1 MALNLASRLQ
11 VTAHYFWNRRNA
23 AALSHHGVRLEYDPE
38 QRRSAALILGF
49 TLTLL
54 AVALMFV
61 LSWFKPAGQVGNS
74 NILAD
79 RDTGAVYVLVDGRL
93 HPALNLTSAR
103 LIAGQANNPT
113 FIKASELAKYPQG
126 PTVGIVGAPAAMPIR
141 TGGVSQW
148 AVCDTAPAAT
158 ATSSAGATPV
168 VTAIAGP
175 MTLGERS
182 SILRMPNAILGR
194 HEGKTYVVWD
204 GHRSEID
211 LSNKA
216 VALALGV
223 DSTAPEPIPLSKAL
237 FDALP
242 ATDPLVSPAIPRAGD
257 PSPWDIGQGVVIGTV
272 LSVQDL
278 SQPGANTLYVLLSN
292 GVQRISPFVASLLR
306 SANSYG
312 DVAPVDMAPDRIAK
326 VPVVESLPVSFYP
339 TTRLRLVDTSVV
351 GTTCVAW
358 SKGAT
363 DRSADVAILSG
374 QGLPIP
380 VGADQQLI
388 HLVKDV
394 RDPGSV
400 EADQAFT
407 GTNATNLIMTTS
419 AAPSSSSRE
428 SLWWISDQG
437 VRYGVELT
445 DESLRALGIAPANA
459 LQAPWPLIRVFAP
472 GPALSRPYAMT
483 QHDTLT
489 PVVGSEALPTQ
500 RAQPAAGP

>member
-1 MALNLASRLQ
+1 MALNLTSRLQ

-38 QRRSAALILGF
+38 QRRSAALILGITF
-49 TLTLL
+49 TLL

-61 LSWFKPAGQVGNS
+61 LSWFKPAGQVGKS

-79 RDTGAVYVLVDGRL
+79 RDTGAVYVMVDGRL
-93 HPALNLTSAR
+93 HPALNLASAR

-113 FIKASELAKYPQG
+113 FVKAAELDKYPQG

-141 TGGVSQW
+141 TGDASQW

-158 ATSSAGATPV
+158 ATSSAGDAPV

-175 MTLGERS
+175 LTVGLRS
-182 SILRMPNAILGR
+182 APLRMPRAILAR
-194 HEGKTYVVWD
+194 YNDKTYVIWD

-223 DSTAPEPIPLSKAL
+223 DSTAPDPIPLSKAL

-242 ATDPLVSPAIPRAGD
+242 ATDPLVSPPVPQAGQ
-257 PSPWDIGQGVVIGTV
+257 PSPWNIAPGAVIGSV
-272 LSVQDL
+272 LQARDL
-278 SQPGANTLYVLLSN
+278 AQPGSMTLYVLLPN

-306 SANSYG
+306 SANSFG
-312 DVAPVDMAPDRIAK
+312 DVAPIEVAPDKLAV

-339 TTRLRLVDTSVV
+339 TTRLELVDTTVD
-351 GTTCVAW
+351 GTTCLAW
-358 SKGAT
+358 SKGST
-363 DRSADVAILSG
+363 DRSAEITVLSG

-380 VGADQQLI
+380 SGADRNLI
-388 HLVKDV
+388 ALVKNV
-394 RDPGSV
+394 RDPNAV
-400 EADQAFT
+400 EADRVYLAP
-407 GTNATNLIMTTS
+407 GSTNLVMTTS
-419 AAPSSSSRE
+419 AAPAANSRE

-437 VRYGVELT
+437 VRYGIELT
-445 DESLRALGIAPANA
+445 EESLRALGVSPGNA
-459 LQAPWPLIRVFAP
+459 RQAPWPLIRVFAP
-472 GPALSRPYAMT
+472 GPALTRADALT

-489 PVVGSEALPTQ
+489 PLVGAEALPTQ
-500 RAQPAAGP
+500 AAAAPG

>member
-93 HPALNLTSAR
+93 HPALNLASAR

-158 ATSSAGATPV
+158 ATSSAGVTPV

-175 MTLGERS
+175 VTLGERS
-182 SILRMPNAILGR
+182 SILQMPNAILGR
-194 HEGKTYVVWD
+194 YEGKTYVIWD

-223 DSTAPEPIPLSKAL
+223 DSTAPIPIPLSNAL

-292 GVQRISPFVASLLR
+292 GVQRVSPFVASLLR

-312 DVAPVDMAPDRIAK
+312 DVAPVEVAPDRIAK

-339 TTRLRLVDTSVV
+339 TTRLRLVDTSVD

-363 DRSADVAILSG
+363 DRAADIAILSG

-400 EADQAFT
+400 EADQAFI
-407 GTNATNLIMTTS
+407 GKNATNLIMTTS
-419 AAPSSSSRE
+419 AAPSSNSRE

-437 VRYGVELT
+437 VRYGIELA

-459 LQAPWPLIRVFAP
+459 PQAPWPLIRVFAP
-472 GPALSRPYAMT
+472 GPALSRPDAMT

-500 RAQPAAGP
+500 GAQPAAGP